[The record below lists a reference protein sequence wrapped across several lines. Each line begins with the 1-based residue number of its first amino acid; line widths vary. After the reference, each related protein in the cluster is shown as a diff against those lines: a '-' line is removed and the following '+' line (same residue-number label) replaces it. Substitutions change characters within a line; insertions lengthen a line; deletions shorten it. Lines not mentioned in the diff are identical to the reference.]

1 MVEIVAWVAGVDH
14 KESKVVV
21 TCELFCSWWRYEL
34 MNLVDDGNG
43 ETVLQVTV
51 ELRRRLNAPAR
62 KEVFGPVQ
70 PSEPAEDSSTR
81 YFLPAR
87 ERKAQRKAA
96 AEAARQAVEEARK
109 AKIMAA
115 TYEQLDIR
123 VGDTVRIVG
132 RIEQWSRRRPDG
144 SVDGVRQVVV
154 ADGSGGSICELFDG
168 QNRSWS

>member
-1 MVEIVAWVAGVDH
+1 M
-14 KESKVVV
+14 VV
-21 TCELFCSWWRYEL
+21 TREYHLWWRYAL
-34 MNLVDDGNG
+34 MVLVDDGNG
-43 ETVLQVTV
+43 ETVLPVTV
-51 ELRRRLNAPAR
+51 ELRRPSNAPAP
-62 KEVFGPVQ
+62 KNASKTVQ
-70 PSEPAEDSSTR
+70 PAEAAEDSSTR

-132 RIEQWSRRRPDG
+132 RIEQWSRRRQDG
-144 SVDGVRQVVV
+144 SADGVRQVVV

-168 QNRSWS
+168 QVRCWS